1 MKNTL
6 RQLLKAQLLRQQ
18 SNNTFNKFHKILSYF
33 SEEYDIEELKAV
45 YDSFTLGDLT
55 TMQTGENP
63 LKLALVNN
71 NSSC

>member
-1 MKNTL
+1 M
-6 RQLLKAQLLRQQ
+6 
-18 SNNTFNKFHKILSYF
+18 HKILSNF

>member
-1 MKNTL
+1 VCASLNIIFL
-6 RQLLKAQLLRQQ
+6 FA
-18 SNNTFNKFHKILSYF
+18 
-33 SEEYDIEELKAV
+33 EEYDIEELKAV

-63 LKLALVNN
+63 LKLSLVNN

>member
-1 MKNTL
+1 MACLNDLVK
-6 RQLLKAQLLRQQ
+6 LLPQVLAEFCYIDKL
-18 SNNTFNKFHKILSYF
+18 HKIFSYF